1 MKNLFFIITAFALGM
16 VSAIGPAAK
25 ANNITP
31 TTIVV
36 EKAGTLSTLLSQE
49 SMDTITS
56 LILKGEINGD
66 DVQVL
71 RYMTGRDKD
80 GEVSYGML
88 SELDMSEVQIKSEG
102 SYSTGSNTLYL
113 QTEGEIPQHMFIQC
127 QSLKKIIL
135 PNLCTGIAGSAFQDC
150 QNLEEVKIPENCT
163 FIGYYAF
170 SDCISL
176 SNIDIPSS
184 VTIIDHNA
192 FGGCSKLQSIT
203 FAGDCHLSKI
213 TQDCFSGTAF
223 TTFTLPPQI
232 KVISSGAFSNCKF
245 LREFVIPEG
254 SALRSIEPNAFRECS
269 NLSALRISKDS
280 KLANIEKDAF
290 YSCPLT
296 SLYIPQFL
304 TSFKSTWDTSNTKS
318 VTIHPENQYFVN
330 IDSIIYGRQDKNVVY
345 LPKDIKGT
353 IHIPEFIT
361 KITDRMF
368 CDIKRVTTIELPTSL
383 TSIDNYAFAECSG
396 LQRIISKNTDA
407 PIVTASSFEEMP
419 VENITLYVPA
429 SSVDTYKSNG
439 WNVFQKIEAFPTEP
453 LMMLDKQASAFL
465 TSNQRSKTISL
476 NAEVLTEE
484 GLYDGIINWQ
494 SSNTEV
500 ATVNEAGEV
509 TVKAEGKATITA
521 SITYK
526 GKVYST
532 TCNLQAIDITL
543 YPNAYLVEAGR
554 LKDIIPEEDKHNITS
569 LILCGEINGDDVA
582 FIRDMAG
589 IGGDSKATE
598 GKLEIL
604 DLTNVRVVE
613 GGNYNTLPY
622 NNYKTSTDKFDEAPF
637 SYCTTLREVYLP
649 ATLKAIPIACFKRC
663 SNLQKVEIPN
673 SITEIGELAFND
685 QLVPGELIGGSTWSK
700 IFGGTMVIDSL
711 TVPSHLESIGQKA
724 FLDVGAVRLLDT
736 IPAQLDK
743 DNPAILGEGGC
754 VIVPAEALDAYR
766 NAEGWK
772 TFYQQIIPDDA
783 ILEAEVTVEAREG
796 GSGLLAALGEKRAAW
811 TRKLTIHGTINS
823 WDILFIRNKMP
834 ILCKLDLSDA
844 RIAASPQEYWT
855 GCHTEAD
862 RLGANTFRDLKK
874 LREVRLPKVLKY
886 IGVSAFENCSRL
898 KNIEIPRGVNTIDDR
913 AFMFC
918 TGLKNVKSPEGL
930 MSIGTSAFEGSTV
943 ETINFPGSLRAI
955 GERAFCEC
963 YCLKEVELPDAVRRI
978 EPGTFANCVN
988 LQSVILP
995 AQLNAIERNAFDSCD
1010 KLTELYIPPMV
1021 ESIGDEAFTGCSNL
1035 KDLYVYIANANDI
1048 SINMNTFSCW
1058 NTATLHVPSFGY
1070 SLYYWNTQWSQFYRM
1085 ENFDEEYKSF
1095 YTKNALVLNNETG
1108 KIDGTPDAVIY
1119 ENGGLVVN
1127 EDVKQNIDN
1136 IEMKSDG
1143 EGNSATVIPEK
1154 ETSILAKHAQITVNV
1169 TGNQWHFFCFPFDIP
1184 LDSVQYQGDY
1194 VWRQYDGAARSRREG
1209 GWQNLPVNET
1219 TLHAGRGYIFQGT
1232 NSGELKMAV
1241 DNPEFSAKDVKTG
1254 LEVHPSERAADAS
1267 WNFVG
1272 NPYTSYYNI
1281 DSLAYEAPI
1290 TVWTGNGYEA
1300 YRPGD
1305 DDYSFAPYTAFFVQ
1319 TPEENQKLGFGVGG
1333 RQTKEGAEQ
1342 QVQEAK
1348 ARRARR
1354 AANPA
1359 RTLIN
1364 LTIAHT
1370 DAEED
1375 GYIDRTRIVFNEQKS
1390 TGYEASCDAAK
1401 FFSAERAVEI
1411 FTTDGEGN
1419 RYAINERPV
1428 ADGKVALGISCHKAG
1443 TYRLTALNMGNGLYL
1458 QDAKTG
1464 ETHSLEEPCEL
1475 MLDKGETT
1483 ARFMILTKGAATSV
1497 KEIHAE
1503 AGKTGDAY
1511 DLSGRH
1517 VNAQT
1522 HKGVMVSKG
1531 TKVLK

>member
-16 VSAIGPAAK
+16 VSAIGPSAK

-56 LILKGEINGD
+56 LILKGEINGY

-71 RYMTGRDKD
+71 RYMAGRDKE

-88 SELDMSEVQIKSEG
+88 SELDMSEVQIKSG
-102 SYSTGSNTLYL
+102 GIYSTGSSTLQL
-113 QTEGEIPQHMFIQC
+113 QMEGEIPQHMFIEC

-135 PNLCTGIAGSAFQDC
+135 PNLCTGIAGHAFQDC
-150 QNLEEVKIPENCT
+150 QYLEEVKIPKNCT
-163 FIGYYAF
+163 FIGYNAF
-170 SDCISL
+170 NACKSL

-192 FGGCSKLQSIT
+192 FSGCSKLQAIT
-203 FAGDCHLSKI
+203 FVGDCHLSKI
-213 TQDCFSGTAF
+213 TQGCFSGTAF

-232 KVISSGAFSNCKF
+232 KVISGGAFSNCKF

-254 SALRSIEPNAFRECS
+254 SALRSIGPNAFWECS

-330 IDSIIYGRQDKNVVY
+330 IDSVIYGRQDKNVVY

-353 IHIPEFIT
+353 IHIPEFISE
-361 KITDRMF
+361 ITERMF
-368 CDIKRVTTIELPTSL
+368 CDMKKVSTIELPTSL
-383 TSIDNYAFAECSG
+383 TSIDNYAFAGCNG
-396 LQRIISKNTDA
+396 LQRIISESTNA

-439 WNVFQKIEAFPTEP
+439 WNEFRKIEAFPTEP

-476 NAEVLTEE
+476 NAEILTEE
-484 GLYDGIINWQ
+484 GMYEGVINWQ
-494 SSNTEV
+494 SSNTDV
-500 ATVNEAGEV
+500 ATVNENGEV
-509 TVKAEGKATITA
+509 TAKTEGKATITA

-543 YPNAYLVEAGR
+543 HPNAYLVEAGR
-554 LKDIIPEEDKHNITS
+554 LKDIIPEEDKYNITS

-589 IGGDSKATE
+589 FNGDSKVTE

-613 GGNYNTLPY
+613 GGNYDPFFYPTT
-622 NNYKTSTDKFDEAPF
+622 KTSTDKFGEAPF
-637 SYCTTLREVYLP
+637 SCCTTLREVYLP
-649 ATLKAIPIACFKRC
+649 ATLKAIPIACFIRC
-663 SNLQKVEIPN
+663 SNLQKIQIPN

-685 QLVPGELIGGSTWSK
+685 QLAPGLSIGSIYPEK
-700 IFGGTMVIDSL
+700 LGGTMVIDSL

-724 FLDVGAVRLLDT
+724 FFDVGAVRLLDT

-743 DNPAILGEGGC
+743 ENPAILGEGGC
-754 VIVPAEALDAYR
+754 VIVPAKALDAYR

-783 ILEAEVTVEAREG
+783 ILEAEVTAEAREG

-823 WDILFIRNKMP
+823 WDIMFIRNKMP

-844 RIAASPQEYWT
+844 RIVASPQEYWT

-898 KNIEIPRGVNTIDDR
+898 RNIEIPRGVNTIDDR
-913 AFMFC
+913 AFYGC

-955 GERAFCEC
+955 GEKAFYEC
-963 YCLKEVELPDAVRRI
+963 YCLKEVELPYAVRRI
-978 EPGTFANCVN
+978 EPQTFANCEK

-995 AQLNAIERNAFDSCD
+995 TQLNVIEAWAFQNCD
-1010 KLTELYIPPMV
+1010 KLTELHIPPMV
-1021 ESIGDEAFTGCSNL
+1021 ESIGNEAFTGCTNL

-1048 SINMNTFSCW
+1048 CINMNTFSCW

-1070 SLYYWNTQWSQFYRM
+1070 PLYYWNTQWSQFYRM

-1143 EGNSATVIPEK
+1143 GGNSATVIPEK
-1154 ETSILAKHAQITVNV
+1154 ETSIQAKHAQITVNV

-1184 LDSVQYQGDY
+1184 LDSIQYQGDY

-1209 GWQNLPVNET
+1209 GWQNLPANET

-1241 DNPEFSAKDVKTG
+1241 DNPEFSANDVKTG
-1254 LEVHPSERAADAS
+1254 LEVHPSEKAADAS

-1319 TPEENQKLGFGVGG
+1319 TPEENQELGFGAGG

-1375 GYIDRTRIVFNEQKS
+1375 SYIDRTRIVFNEQKS

-1419 RYAINERPV
+1419 KYAINERPV

-1443 TYRLTALNMGNGLYL
+1443 TYRLTALSMGNSLYL

-1464 ETHSLEEPCEL
+1464 EMHSLEEPCEL

-1483 ARFMILTKGAATSV
+1483 ARFMILTEGAATSV

-1517 VNAQT
+1517 VNVQT

-1531 TKVLK
+1531 AKVLK

>member
-1 MKNLFFIITAFALGM
+1 MKNLFFIIAAFALGM
-16 VSAIGPAAK
+16 VSAIGPSTK

-71 RYMTGRDKD
+71 RYMAGRDKE
-80 GEVSYGML
+80 GNISYGML
-88 SELDMSEVQIKSEG
+88 SELDMSEVQIKGGG
-102 SYSTGSNTLYL
+102 S
-113 QTEGEIPQHMFIQC
+113 EGEIPEYMFRKCETI
-127 QSLKKIIL
+127 KKIVL
-135 PNLCTGIAGSAFQDC
+135 PNTCKGIGDYAFQDC
-150 QNLEEVKIPENCT
+150 KHIEEVKFPKNCAFIGSYAFHNCT
-163 FIGYYAF
+163 
-170 SDCISL
+170 SL

-184 VTIIDHNA
+184 VTVIDECA
-192 FGGCSKLQSIT
+192 FDNCSELQSIN
-203 FAGDCHLSKI
+203 FIGDCHLSKI
-213 TQDCFSGTAF
+213 TRYCFCGTAL
-223 TTFTLPPQI
+223 TTFTLPSQI
-232 KVISSGAFSNCKF
+232 GAISEGAFLGCKF
-245 LREFVIPEG
+245 LCEFVIPEG
-254 SALRSIEPNAFRECS
+254 SALRSIEESAFAECS
-269 NLSALRISKDS
+269 NLSTLKISRDS
-280 KLANIEKDAF
+280 KLASIESDAF
-290 YSCPLT
+290 HHCPLT
-296 SLYIPQFL
+296 SLYIPKFL
-304 TSFKSTWDTSNTKS
+304 KSFKSTWDTSNTKS

-353 IHIPEFIT
+353 IHIPEFIS
-361 KITDRMF
+361 KITERMF
-368 CDIKRVTTIELPTSL
+368 CDMKKVSTIELPTSL
-383 TSIDNYAFAECSG
+383 TSIDNYAFAGCSG
-396 LQRIISKNTDA
+396 LQRIIPKSTNA

-439 WNVFQKIEAFPTEP
+439 WNVFRKIEAIPTEP
-453 LMMLDKQASAFL
+453 LMKLSKQEVSAFL
-465 TSNQRSKTISL
+465 TSSQRSKTISL
-476 NAEVLTEE
+476 NAEILTEE
-484 GLYDGIINWQ
+484 GMYEGIINWQ
-494 SSNTEV
+494 SSNTDV
-500 ATVNEAGEV
+500 ATVNENGEV
-509 TVKAEGKATITA
+509 TAKAEGKATITA

-532 TCNLQAIDITL
+532 ACNLQTIDIAL
-543 YPNAYLVEAGR
+543 RPNAYFVEAGR
-554 LKDIIPEEDKHNITS
+554 LKDIIPEEEKYNIST
-569 LILCGEINGDDVA
+569 LNLYGEINGDDVA

-589 IGGDSKATE
+589 IDDNLNATE
-598 GKLEIL
+598 GKLEVL
-604 DLTNVRVVE
+604 DLTNVRVAE
-613 GGNYNTLPY
+613 GGQYRTQYIIGEGYTINYFETHTNTFG
-622 NNYKTSTDKFDEAPF
+622 DAPF
-637 SYCTTLREVYLP
+637 SLCPRLREVSLP
-649 ATLKAIPIACFKRC
+649 AELKTIPIACFESCKK
-663 SNLQKVEIPN
+663 LQNVQLPN
-673 SITEIGELAFND
+673 CITKIGKQAFFDLNSH
-685 QLVPGELIGGSTWSK
+685 GGIDCQS
-700 IFGGTMVIDSL
+700 MDSL
-711 TVPSHLESIGQKA
+711 TIPSHIDSIGSEA
-724 FLDVGAVRLLDT
+724 FVTIGLVRLLDT
-736 IPAQLDK
+736 IPAHLDK
-743 DNPAILGEGGC
+743 YRPEILSDAGC
-754 VIVPAEALDAYR
+754 VIVPAKALDAYR

-772 TFYQQIIPDDA
+772 TFYQQIIPDNA
-783 ILEAEVTVEAREG
+783 ILEAEVTAEAREG

-823 WDILFIRNKMP
+823 WDIMFIRNKMP
-834 ILCKLDLSDA
+834 ILYKLDLSDA
-844 RIAASPQEYWT
+844 RIVASPQEYWT

-862 RLGANTFRDLKK
+862 RLGANTFRNLKK
-874 LREVRLPKVLKY
+874 LREVRLPNVLKY
-886 IGVSAFENCSRL
+886 IGVSAFENCIRL
-898 KNIEIPRGVNTIDDR
+898 KNIEIPRGVSTIDDR
-913 AFMFC
+913 AFYSC
-918 TGLKNVKSPEGL
+918 IGLKNVKSPEGL
-930 MSIGTSAFEGSTV
+930 MSIGTSAFEGSGI
-943 ETINFPGSLRAI
+943 ETINFPKSLRAI
-955 GERAFCEC
+955 GERAFLSCN
-963 YCLKEVELPDAVRRI
+963 CLKEVELPYAVRRI
-978 EPGTFANCVN
+978 EPQTFANCEK

-995 AQLNAIERNAFDSCD
+995 AQLNVIEGNAFEGCN
-1010 KLTELYIPPMV
+1010 KLTELHIPPMV
-1021 ESIGDEAFTGCSNL
+1021 ESIGNEAFTGCTNL

-1108 KIDGTPDAVIY
+1108 KIDGTPDAIIY

-1143 EGNSATVIPEK
+1143 GGNSATVIPEK
-1154 ETSILAKHAQITVNV
+1154 ESSIQAKHAQITVNV

-1209 GWQNLPVNET
+1209 GWQNLPANET

-1241 DNPEFSAKDVKTG
+1241 DNPEFSANDVKTG
-1254 LEVHPSERAADAS
+1254 LEVHPSEKAADAS

-1319 TPEENQKLGFGVGG
+1319 TPEENQELGFGAGG

-1375 GYIDRTRIVFNEQKS
+1375 SYIDRTRIVFNEQKS

-1419 RYAINERPV
+1419 KYAINERPV

-1443 TYRLTALNMGNGLYL
+1443 TYRLTALNMGNVLYL

-1464 ETHSLEEPCEL
+1464 EMHSLEEPCEL

-1483 ARFMILTKGAATSV
+1483 ARFMVLTKGAATSV

>member
-113 QTEGEIPQHMFIQC
+113 QMEGEIPQHMFIHC

-135 PNLCTGIAGSAFQDC
+135 PNLCTGIAGYAFQDC

-163 FIGYYAF
+163 FIGYNAF
-170 SDCISL
+170 NACKSL

-203 FAGDCHLSKI
+203 FVGDCHLSKI

-254 SALRSIEPNAFRECS
+254 SALRSIETNAFWECS

-353 IHIPEFIT
+353 IHIPEFINE
-361 KITDRMF
+361 ITVRMF
-368 CDIKRVTTIELPTSL
+368 CDMKKVSTIELPTSL
-383 TSIDNYAFAECSG
+383 TSIDNYAFAGCSG
-396 LQRIISKNTDA
+396 LQRIISGSSNA
-407 PIVTASSFEEMP
+407 PITNASSFEEMP
-419 VENITLYVPA
+419 IENITLYVPA

-484 GLYDGIINWQ
+484 GLYDGIIDWQ
-494 SSNTEV
+494 SSNTDV

-509 TVKAEGKATITA
+509 TAKAEGKATITA

-532 TCNLQAIDITL
+532 ACNLQTIDIAL
-543 YPNAYLVEAGR
+543 RPNAYFVEAGR
-554 LKDIIPEEDKHNITS
+554 LKDIIPEEEKYNIST
-569 LILCGEINGDDVA
+569 LNLYGEINGDDVA

-589 IGGDSKATE
+589 IDDNLNATE
-598 GKLEIL
+598 GKLEVL
-604 DLTNVRVVE
+604 DLTNVRVAE
-613 GGNYNTLPY
+613 GGQ
-622 NNYKTSTDKFDEAPF
+622 YKTEYIIEEGYTTNYFETHTNTFGDAPF
-637 SYCTTLREVYLP
+637 SLCPRLREVSLP
-649 ATLKAIPIACFKRC
+649 AELKTIPISCFERC
-663 SNLQKVEIPN
+663 KKLQKVQLPN
-673 SITEIGELAFND
+673 CITKIGKQAFFD
-685 QLVPGELIGGSTWSK
+685 LEFYGGIDCQS
-700 IFGGTMVIDSL
+700 MDSL
-711 TVPSHLESIGQKA
+711 TIPSHIDSIGSEA
-724 FLDVGAVRLLDT
+724 FITIGLVRLLDT
-736 IPAQLDK
+736 IPAHLDK
-743 DNPAILGEGGC
+743 YRPKILSDAGR
-754 VIVPAEALDAYR
+754 VIVPAQALNTYR

-783 ILEAEVTVEAREG
+783 ILEAEVTAEAREG

-811 TRKLTIHGTINS
+811 TRSLTIHGTINS

-844 RIAASPQEYWT
+844 RIVASPQEYWT

-862 RLGANTFRDLKK
+862 RLGANTLRDMKK

-886 IGVSAFENCSRL
+886 IGISAFENCVQL

-913 AFMFC
+913 AFYSC
-918 TGLKNVKSPEGL
+918 IGLKNVKSPEGL
-930 MSIGTSAFEGSTV
+930 MSIGTSAFEGSGI
-943 ETINFPGSLRAI
+943 ETINFPKSLRAI
-955 GERAFCEC
+955 GERAFSGCN
-963 YCLKEVELPDAVRRI
+963 CLKEVELPYAVRRI
-978 EPGTFANCVN
+978 EPQTFANCKK

-995 AQLNAIERNAFDSCD
+995 AQLNVIEAWAFQNCD
-1010 KLTELYIPPMV
+1010 KLTELHIPPMV
-1021 ESIGDEAFTGCSNL
+1021 ESIGNEAFTGCSSL
-1035 KDLYVYIANANDI
+1035 KNLYVYIANANDI
-1048 SINMNTFSCW
+1048 SIDMNTFSCW

-1108 KIDGTPDAVIY
+1108 KIDGTPDAIIY

-1154 ETSILAKHAQITVNV
+1154 ETSIQAKHAQITVNV

-1209 GWQNLPVNET
+1209 GWQNLPANEN

-1241 DNPEFSAKDVKTG
+1241 DNPEFSANDVKTG
-1254 LEVHPSERAADAS
+1254 LEVHPSEKAADAS

-1319 TPEENQKLGFGVGG
+1319 TPEENQELGFGAGG

-1443 TYRLTALNMGNGLYL
+1443 TYRLTALSMGNGLYL

-1483 ARFMILTKGAATSV
+1483 ARFMILTEGAATSV

>member
-1 MKNLFFIITAFALGM
+1 MKNLFFFITAFALGM
-16 VSAIGPAAK
+16 VSAIGPSTK

-71 RYMTGRDKD
+71 RYMAGRDED
-80 GEVSYGML
+80 GEVSNGTM
-88 SELDMSEVQIKSEG
+88 SELDMSEVRIKSEG
-102 SYSTGSNTLYL
+102 SYKYDDCGNQAGILTD
-113 QTEGEIPQHMFIQC
+113 GEIPLSMFYQC
-127 QSLKKIIL
+127 WSLKKIVL
-135 PNLCTGIAGSAFQDC
+135 PNQCTGIAAYAFHDC
-150 QNLEEVKIPENCT
+150 QYLEEVKIPEGCK
-163 FIGYYAF
+163 
-170 SDCISL
+170 S
-176 SNIDIPSS
+176 ID
-184 VTIIDHNA
+184 D
-192 FGGCSKLQSIT
+192 
-203 FAGDCHLSKI
+203 
-213 TQDCFSGTAF
+213 
-223 TTFTLPPQI
+223 
-232 KVISSGAFSNCKF
+232 GAFM
-245 LREFVIPEG
+245 
-254 SALRSIEPNAFRECS
+254 
-269 NLSALRISKDS
+269 
-280 KLANIEKDAF
+280 
-290 YSCPLT
+290 
-296 SLYIPQFL
+296 
-304 TSFKSTWDTSNTKS
+304 NTKRL
-318 VTIHPENQYFVN
+318 Q
-330 IDSIIYGRQDKNVVY
+330 
-345 LPKDIKGT
+345 
-353 IHIPEFIT
+353 FI
-361 KITDRMF
+361 
-368 CDIKRVTTIELPTSL
+368 VLPTSL
-383 TSIDNYAFAECSG
+383 ISIGNQTFTGCYN
-396 LQRIISKNTDA
+396 LQTIVSLNTNA
-407 PIVTASSFEEMP
+407 PIVYTSSFDEAH

-429 SSVDTYKSNG
+429 SSVDTYLSKK
-439 WNVFQKIEAFPTEP
+439 WKVIQKIEAFPTEP
-453 LMMLDKQASAFL
+453 LMMLNKQASAFI
-465 TSNQRSKTISL
+465 TSSQRSNTISL
-476 NAEVLTEE
+476 SARILTEE
-484 GLYDGIINWQ
+484 GMYEGVINWQ
-494 SSNTEV
+494 SSNTDV

-509 TVKAEGKATITA
+509 TAKAEGEATITA

-532 TCNLQAIDITL
+532 ACNLQTIDITL
-543 YPNAYLVEAGR
+543 HPNAYLVEAGR
-554 LKDIIPEEDKHNITS
+554 LKDIIPEEEKYNITS

-589 IGGDSKATE
+589 IDGDLKATE

-613 GGNYNTLPY
+613 GGNYRTKYKYEKTPY
-622 NNYKTSTDKFDEAPF
+622 NISEPHVDGKTFTDEFGEAPF
-637 SYCTTLREVYLP
+637 SFCTTLREVYLP
-649 ATLKAIPIACFKRC
+649 ATLKAIPIACFNGC
-663 SNLQKVEIPN
+663 TNLQKTQILN
-673 SITEIGELAFND
+673 NITEIGKFAFYD
-685 QLVPGELIGGSTWSK
+685 RLVPGE
-700 IFGGTMVIDSL
+700 TMTIDSL
-711 TVPSHLESIGQKA
+711 TIPCHLESIESKA
-724 FLDVGAVRLLDT
+724 FFAVGSVRLLDT

-743 DNPAILGEGGC
+743 DNPAILDEGGC
-754 VIVPAEALDAYR
+754 IIVPAKVLDAYR

-783 ILEAEVTVEAREG
+783 ILEAEVTTEAREG
-796 GSGLLAALGEKRAAW
+796 GSGLLTALGENRAAW
-811 TRKLTIHGTINS
+811 TRSLTIHGTINS

-834 ILCKLDLSDA
+834 FLCKLDLSDA
-844 RIAASPQEYWT
+844 RIVASPKEYWT
-855 GCHTEAD
+855 GCHTETN
-862 RLGANTFRDLKK
+862 RLGANAFHDMKN
-874 LREVRLPKVLKY
+874 LREVSLPKVLKY
-886 IGVSAFENCSRL
+886 IGVSAFENCLRL
-898 KNIEIPRGVNTIDDR
+898 RSIEIPQGVNTIDDA
-913 AFMFC
+913 AFNGC
-918 TGLKNVKSPEGL
+918 SSLRNVRSHEGL
-930 MSIGTSAFEGSTV
+930 MTIGG
-943 ETINFPGSLRAI
+943 
-955 GERAFCEC
+955 RAFCESGVETISLPKSLRSIGYSTFC
-963 YCLKEVELPDAVRRI
+963 GCRRLKDIALPDAVRKI
-978 EPGTFANCVN
+978 DQQAFEDCEN

-995 AQLNAIERNAFDSCD
+995 AQLNVIEAWAFQNCN
-1010 KLTELYIPPMV
+1010 KLTELHIPPMV
-1021 ESIGDEAFTGCSNL
+1021 ESIGNEAFMGCNNI

-1209 GWQNLPVNET
+1209 GWQNLPANET

-1241 DNPEFSAKDVKTG
+1241 DNPEFSANDVKTG
-1254 LEVHPSERAADAS
+1254 LEVHPSEKAADAS

-1319 TPEENQKLGFGVGG
+1319 TPEENQELGFGAGG

-1354 AANPA
+1354 TANPA

-1375 GYIDRTRIVFNEQKS
+1375 SYIDRTRIVFNEQKS
-1390 TGYEASCDAAK
+1390 MGYESSCDAAK

-1419 RYAINERPV
+1419 KYAINERPV

-1464 ETHSLEEPCEL
+1464 EMHSLEEPCEL

-1483 ARFMILTKGAATSV
+1483 ARFMILTEGAATSV

>member
-16 VSAIGPAAK
+16 VSAIGPSAK
-25 ANNITP
+25 ANNIT
-31 TTIVV
+31 TTTVVV
-36 EKAGTLSTLLSQE
+36 EKAGTLDSLLSQE
-49 SMDTITS
+49 SMGTITS

-71 RYMTGRDKD
+71 RYMAGRDEE
-80 GEVSYGML
+80 GNISYGML
-88 SELDMSEVQIKSEG
+88 SELDMSEVQIKGGG
-102 SYSTGSNTLYL
+102 S
-113 QTEGEIPQHMFIQC
+113 EGEIPEYMFRKCETI
-127 QSLKKIIL
+127 KKIVL
-135 PNLCTGIAGSAFQDC
+135 PNTCKGIGDYAFQFHKHI
-150 QNLEEVKIPENCT
+150 EEVKFPKNCA
-163 FIGYYAF
+163 FVGSYAF
-170 SDCISL
+170 ADCSSL

-184 VTIIDHNA
+184 VTVIDESA
-192 FGGCSKLQSIT
+192 FSNCSKLQSIN
-203 FAGDCHLSKI
+203 FIGDCHLSKI
-213 TQDCFSGTAF
+213 TRYCFCGTALI
-223 TTFTLPPQI
+223 TFTLPSQI
-232 KVISSGAFSNCKF
+232 GAISEGAFFGCKF

-254 SALRSIEPNAFRECS
+254 SALRSIEESAFAGCS
-269 NLSALRISKDS
+269 NLSTLKISKDS
-280 KLANIEKDAF
+280 KLASIESDAF
-290 YSCPLT
+290 YHCPLT
-296 SLYIPQFL
+296 SLYIPKFL
-304 TSFKSTWDTSNTKS
+304 KSFKSTWDTSNTKS
-318 VTIHPENQYFVN
+318 VTIHPENQYYVN

-353 IHIPEFIT
+353 IHIPEFISE
-361 KITDRMF
+361 ITERMF
-368 CDIKRVTTIELPTSL
+368 CDMKKVSTIELPTSL
-383 TSIDNYAFAECSG
+383 TSIDNYAFAGCSG
-396 LQRIISKNTDA
+396 LQRIISKSTNA

-439 WNVFQKIEAFPTEP
+439 WNVFRKIEALPTEP
-453 LMMLDKQASAFL
+453 LMMLDKQDASVFL
-465 TSNQRSKTISL
+465 TPDQRSKTISL
-476 NAEVLTEE
+476 NAEILTEE
-484 GLYDGIINWQ
+484 GMYEGVINWQ
-494 SSNTEV
+494 SSNTDV
-500 ATVNEAGEV
+500 ATVNENGEV
-509 TVKAEGKATITA
+509 TAKAEGEATITA

-532 TCNLQAIDITL
+532 TCALQTIDITL
-543 YPNAYLVEAGR
+543 HPNTYLVEAGR
-554 LKDIIPEEDKHNITS
+554 LKDIIPEEEKYNITT
-569 LILCGEINGDDVA
+569 LNLCGEINGDDVA

-589 IGGDSKATE
+589 IDGDFKATE

-613 GGNYNTLPY
+613 GGRYRTTHTTSGASSNYES
-622 NNYKTSTDKFDEAPF
+622 TSTDRFGDAPF
-637 SYCTTLREVYLP
+637 SYCPTLRKVHLP
-649 ATLKAIPIACFKRC
+649 ATLKAIPFACFNGC
-663 SNLQKVEIPN
+663 TNLQKVQIPN
-673 SITEIGELAFND
+673 SITEIGGFAFYD
-685 QLVPGELIGGSTWSK
+685 IFVPGE
-700 IFGGTMVIDSL
+700 TMTIDSI
-711 TVPSHLESIGQKA
+711 TIPSHLESIESKA
-724 FLDVGAVRLLDT
+724 FFAVGSVRLLDT
-736 IPAQLDK
+736 IPAQLNK
-743 DNPAILGEGGC
+743 DNPEILNEGGC
-754 VIVPAEALDAYR
+754 IIVPAKALDTYR

-772 TFYQQIIPDDA
+772 TFYQQIIPDNA
-783 ILEAEVTVEAREG
+783 ILEAEVTAEAREE
-796 GSGLLAALGEKRAAW
+796 GSGLLTALGEKRAAW
-811 TRKLTIHGTINS
+811 TRSLTIHGTINS
-823 WDILFIRNKMP
+823 WDIIFIRNKMP
-834 ILCKLDLSDA
+834 ILCKLDMSDV
-844 RIAASPQEYWT
+844 RIVASPKEYWT
-855 GCHTEAD
+855 GCHTENNRIGENA
-862 RLGANTFRDLKK
+862 FRDMKN
-874 LREVRLPKVLKY
+874 LREVSLPKVLKY
-886 IGVSAFENCSRL
+886 IGVSAFENCLRL
-898 KNIEIPRGVNTIDDR
+898 RSIEIPQGVNTIDDA
-913 AFMFC
+913 AFGHC
-918 TGLKNVKSPEGL
+918 SSLKNVRSHEGL
-930 MSIGTSAFEGSTV
+930 MS
-943 ETINFPGSLRAI
+943 I
-955 GERAFCEC
+955 GERAFCESGVETISLPKSLRSIGYRTFC
-963 YCLKEVELPDAVRRI
+963 GCRRLKDIALPDAVRKIDQRAF
-978 EPGTFANCVN
+978 EDCEN

-995 AQLNAIERNAFDSCD
+995 AQLNVIEAWAFQNCN
-1010 KLTELYIPPMV
+1010 KLTELHIPPMV
-1021 ESIGDEAFTGCSNL
+1021 ESIGNEAFMGCNNI
-1035 KDLYVYIANANDI
+1035 KNLYVYIANANDI

-1108 KIDGTPDAVIY
+1108 KIDGTPDAIIY

-1154 ETSILAKHAQITVNV
+1154 ETSIQAKHAQITVNV
-1169 TGNQWHFFCFPFDIP
+1169 TGNQWHFFCFPFDIS

-1209 GWQNLPVNET
+1209 GWQNLPASET

-1241 DNPEFSAKDVKTG
+1241 DNPEFSANDVKTG
-1254 LEVHPSERAADAS
+1254 LEVHPSEKAADAS

-1319 TPEENQKLGFGVGG
+1319 TPEENQELGFGAGG
-1333 RQTKEGAEQ
+1333 RQTKEDAEQ
-1342 QVQEAK
+1342 QVLEAK

-1375 GYIDRTRIVFNEQKS
+1375 GYIDRSRIVFNEQKS

-1419 RYAINERPV
+1419 KYAINERPV

-1443 TYRLTALNMGNGLYL
+1443 TYRLTALSMGNGLYL

-1483 ARFMILTKGAATSV
+1483 ARFMILTEGAATSV